1 MEISNSNLNNLIN
14 SLNGSSA
21 ASEAGS
27 VSSASPTSGL
37 VGGIPVGSYLS
48 GQISDLIG
56 NNVTLTLSDGST
68 LGARLSNDMA
78 LNIGDSLILQVKENA
93 DNKMVLKTVSSY
105 NNANNL
111 ISNALKSANLPET
124 SKNIAVINELIKN
137 GQPLNKQTIQSVL
150 YGTQLDPNADL
161 SDVIDLVKHGMEM
174 TKENLTQYAN
184 YKELNYNMANEMKNF
199 AANVENSLSNI
210 NPQNF
215 ETAKTI
221 VSEALNILSTG
232 IEEMPGVAGQ
242 NAESQAVNGQNSE
255 NSASQNAVTAGNTA
269 SLTNPEEV
277 IAGNGTGAQNVN
289 GEQQALQGK
298 IAKDIAF
305 SKEGSANAQ
314 NFLKL
319 LNESFPGKDTSKLQ
333 SMIKE
338 GASYNDVLKELSSL
352 IKDSDASVINLLK
365 SKDFS
370 ALLKDAAASRWT
382 LNPAKFN
389 TNEAGKS
396 EYIKEMYS
404 KIVHDADKLNQL
416 FENNALTKGL
426 ADSMASVKSNAEF
439 ANNLNNIMSYVQIP
453 IKFNDNNSH
462 GDLYVYNNKKQKYV
476 PGDLITAHLFLELEN
491 LGATD
496 VHIKMQGKSTST
508 NFVLADDLSMQIVE
522 EHMPELLKRL
532 EAKGYSCSYKVE
544 TLEEAKVSS
553 PDLPIG
559 SNPLGEILPNDS
571 SVVTVKRYNFDVRA

>member
-14 SLNGSSA
+14 SLNGNA
-21 ASEAGS
+21 AANEAGA
-27 VSSASPTSGL
+27 VSSAPQGSGL

-68 LGARLSNDMA
+68 LGARLSSDMA

-105 NNANNL
+105 NSANNL

-124 SKNIAVINELIKN
+124 TKNIAVINELIKN

-199 AANVENSLSNI
+199 ATNVENSLSNI

-215 ETAKTI
+215 EAAKTI
-221 VSEALNILSTG
+221 VSEALNILSTNY
-232 IEEMPGVAGQ
+232 EEMPGVNGENTAAEANVSQNPEAAKAANPALQTNSEEMTAGTQTNSQ
-242 NAESQAVNGQNSE
+242 NVSTEQAV
-255 NSASQNAVTAGNTA
+255 
-269 SLTNPEEV
+269 
-277 IAGNGTGAQNVN
+277 
-289 GEQQALQGK
+289 LQGDISK
-298 IAKDIAF
+298 SIAF
-305 SKEGSANAQ
+305 SNEGSANAD
-314 NFLKL
+314 NFVKL
-319 LNESFPGKDTSKLQ
+319 LNESFPGKDTSKIQ
-333 SMIKE
+333 NMIKD
-338 GASYNDVLKELSSL
+338 GASFSDVLKELSSL
-352 IKDSDASVINLLK
+352 IKDSDASAINLLK

-382 LNPAKFN
+382 LDPAKFN

-426 ADSMASVKSNAEF
+426 ADSMASIKSNAEF

-453 IKFNDNNSH
+453 IKFDDNNSH

-508 NFVLADDLSMQIVE
+508 NFVLEDDLSMQIVE